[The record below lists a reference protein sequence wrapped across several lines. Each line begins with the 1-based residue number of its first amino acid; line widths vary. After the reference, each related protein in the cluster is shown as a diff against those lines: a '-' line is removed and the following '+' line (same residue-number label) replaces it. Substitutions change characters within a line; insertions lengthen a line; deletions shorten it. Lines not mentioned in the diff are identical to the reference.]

1 MKIVAI
7 IQARMGATRL
17 PGKVLMDVAGKPVL
31 GHVINR
37 VSLAKTV
44 DQVVVATT
52 DRPGDDAVARY
63 CRDSGVS
70 LFRGSE
76 GDVLDRYYRCA
87 KAHNADHIVRIT
99 ADCPLHDP
107 AVIDYVDDEYLK
119 VGCDY
124 ATNAI
129 EYTFPEGFDIEI
141 FSMAALEKAWTEAR
155 LPSER
160 EHVTPYI
167 RKHCRVRNVRAPKPY
182 PVYQC
187 SIDRPADLE
196 FVRRIYAG
204 IGREMFGVDDVVAFL
219 NDHPDVLAI
228 NQGAVI
234 NEGYLKSLKEDEQ
247 FTGGKR

>member
-1 MKIVAI
+1 MKVVAI

-31 GHVINR
+31 WHVIHR
-37 VSLAKTV
+37 VSMAKTI

-63 CRDSGVS
+63 CKGTGVR

-76 GDVLDRYYRCA
+76 ADVLDRYYRCA

-107 AVIDYVDDEYLK
+107 AVIDYVDHEYLGS
-119 VGCDY
+119 GCDY
-124 ATNAI
+124 ATNAV
-129 EYTFPEGFDIEI
+129 EYTFPEGFDTEI
-141 FSMAALEKAWTEAR
+141 FSMAALETAWAEAR

-167 RKHCRVRNVRAPKPY
+167 RKHGRVRNVTAPKRY
-182 PVYQC
+182 PVYRC
-187 SIDRPADLE
+187 SLDHPADLE
-196 FVRRIYAG
+196 FIRQVFAG

-219 NDHPDVLAI
+219 KDHPAVLAI
-228 NQGAVI
+228 NQGPVI
-234 NEGYLKSLKEDEQ
+234 NEGYLKSLKDDEQ
-247 FTGGKR
+247 FQGGKR